1 MRRAERPMPAPALAL
16 LLACCVLT
24 PSFRE
29 LYGGVGSLE
38 EERWEPSLQVVER
51 WTKLGVATTS
61 PLVDLGGT

>member
-1 MRRAERPMPAPALAL
+1 MPHACSRPGLASCL
-16 LLACCVLT
+16 LCSHA
-24 PSFRE
+24 FQE

-51 WTKLGVATTS
+51 WTELGVVTTS